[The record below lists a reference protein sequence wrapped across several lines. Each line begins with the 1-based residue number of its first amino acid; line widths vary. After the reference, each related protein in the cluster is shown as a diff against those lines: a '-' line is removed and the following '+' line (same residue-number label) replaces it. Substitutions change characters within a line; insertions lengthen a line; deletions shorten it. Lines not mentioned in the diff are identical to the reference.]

1 MNAITINNKS
11 TYALTPQKKVGIFD
25 FPFTL
30 NPYIGCEMGCM
41 YCFVPKI
48 IIKKSRDDFFHN
60 VEIKENVPTLLKKE
74 LKKYSNLP
82 QHLKRVQIGVTT
94 ELFQPKVIQSGKINL
109 GYDPIEKILEI
120 FYEED
125 QKGNHWMIHLLTKNH
140 NIVKYKNLLSKMK
153 HMVQV
158 EISIIHHD
166 EKISRKYENYTS
178 TIKRRLDAIET
189 LSQNGIFVR
198 VMAMPFYGNQNDLDI
213 LKNMVFAEGAS
224 AFKNKSLN
232 YYDWTSFDGMTLS
245 SVLERTTIKTNTHM
259 SNYIIKSGEE
269 LSNRRRVSA
278 VLPKDRYRG
287 DKFINWAI
295 HPDEG
300 LQTKKLK
307 PVDMG
312 YKKISKYNWKYI
324 N

>member
-1 MNAITINNKS
+1 MLSINNKS
-11 TYALTPQKKVGIFD
+11 TYALSVQKKVGTFD

-30 NPYIGCEMGCM
+30 NPYIGCEMGCA
-41 YCFVPKI
+41 YCFVPQI
-48 IIKKSRDDFFHN
+48 VIKKSRTDFFHN
-60 VEIKENVPTLLKKE
+60 VEIKEKLPELLKKE

-94 ELFQPKVIQSGKINL
+94 ELFQPKVIKYAKKNL

-120 FYEED
+120 FHKED

-140 NIVKYKNLLSKMK
+140 NVDKYINQLTKMK

-158 EISIIHHD
+158 EFSIIHHD
-166 EKISRKYENYTS
+166 ENTSRKFEKFTS
-178 TIKRRLDAIET
+178 TLKRRLDAIET

-198 VMAMPFYGNQNDLDI
+198 VMAMPFYGNQNDLNV
-213 LKNMVFAEGAS
+213 LKKKVFAKGTS

-232 YYDWTSFDGMTLS
+232 YYDWNSFDGKTLKS
-245 SVLERTTIKTNTHM
+245 ELKRTKTKTNIHI

-269 LSNRRRVSA
+269 LSNKRRVS
-278 VLPKDRYRG
+278 VLLPNDRKRG

-295 HPDEG
+295 HP
-300 LQTKKLK
+300 KLGIEQSLVK
-307 PVDMG
+307 PVDLG
-312 YKKISKYNWKYI
+312 YSSISKINWKYI
-324 N
+324 Y